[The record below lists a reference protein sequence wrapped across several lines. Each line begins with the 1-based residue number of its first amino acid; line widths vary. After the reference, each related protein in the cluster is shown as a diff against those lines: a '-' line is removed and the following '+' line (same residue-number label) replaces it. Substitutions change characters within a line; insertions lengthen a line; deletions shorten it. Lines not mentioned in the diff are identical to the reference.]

1 METIVQRRSEQTTI
15 GAPAERV
22 LRPSPPRP
30 IAPVG
35 RARQQYK
42 RLYLAMAITDSLSVA
57 LALLLAYEIRSR
69 LSLPPAQFLQILGL
83 TPVVVLVVFS
93 AFRLY
98 GTHHFT
104 PAEEFRRIL
113 LAVTLGV
120 TALGILSFWSRWSFS
135 RFWVAMSWLL
145 ALVFALVT
153 RRLWHYYA
161 GRARAKGRLTFRT
174 LIVGTNDEAAHLSRI
189 MGREGLGF
197 LPVGFVTT
205 KGPLATNGSV
215 PVVGSIDEIRELI
228 RETSADCV
236 FVATSSIGVQ
246 EMGHVAKAVRLEGV
260 EVRVTATLPQVL
272 SSRISVQPV
281 GGVMALSLKPVRL
294 SGSQAVAKRVFDLV
308 CSSAGVLVTLP
319 LWAAIAV
326 AIKLTS
332 PGPVLYRQ
340 QRVGQRGSPF
350 TMLKFRTMRVGA
362 EAMLDDLRRLNEA
375 TGPLFKLKDD
385 PRVTGVGRWLR
396 KWSLD
401 EVPQLLNVLRGNMS
415 LVGPRPPLPEE
426 VREYEDWQ
434 FDRLEVPPGITGLW
448 QVSGRS
454 ELSFDEYVRLDRFY
468 IENWSLAYDLF
479 ILAKTIP
486 MILARK
492 GAY

>member
-1 METIVQRRSEQTTI
+1 LIVQRRSEQATV

-22 LRPSPPRP
+22 LRPSLPQVP
-30 IAPVG
+30 AEG
-35 RARQQYK
+35 ARARQQYK
-42 RLYLAMAITDSLSVA
+42 RLYLSMAITDSFSVA
-57 LALLLAYEIRSR
+57 LALLLAYEIRFR
-69 LSLPPAQFLQILGL
+69 WGVPPATFLQILGL
-83 TPVVVLVVFS
+83 TPLVVLAVFS

-98 GTHHFT
+98 GTHQFT

-145 ALVFALVT
+145 ALVFALAT

-161 GRARAKGRLTFRT
+161 GRERSKGRLTFRT
-174 LIVGTNDEAAHLSRI
+174 LIVGTNDEAAHLSRV
-189 MGREGLGF
+189 MGRQGLGF
-197 LPVGFVTT
+197 LPVGLVSTQSPSTT
-205 KGPLATNGSV
+205 NNGSV
-215 PVVGSIDEIRELI
+215 PIVGSIDALRELI
-228 RETSADCV
+228 RETAADCV
-236 FVATSSIGVQ
+236 FVATSSLGVQ
-246 EMGHVAKAVRLEGV
+246 EMSHVAKAVRLEGV

-294 SGSQAVAKRVFDLV
+294 TGSQAVAKRAFDLV
-308 CSSAGVLVTLP
+308 LSGIGVLVTLP
-319 LWAAIAV
+319 LWLAIAAAV
-326 AIKLTS
+326 KLTS

-340 QRVGQRGSPF
+340 QRVGQRGGPF
-350 TMLKFRTMRVGA
+350 TMLKFRTMRLGA
-362 EAMLDDLRRLNEA
+362 ESMLDDLRRLNEA
-375 TGPLFKLKDD
+375 TGPLFKLRDD

-401 EVPQLLNVLRGNMS
+401 ELPQLLNVLWGNMS

-454 ELSFDEYVRLDRFY
+454 ELSFDEYVRLDLFY

>member
-1 METIVQRRSEQTTI
+1 VIVQRPSEEAAVDAPTEPVLLPARPEVT
-15 GAPAERV
+15 APAR
-22 LRPSPPRP
+22 
-30 IAPVG
+30 
-35 RARQQYK
+35 RARQEYK
-42 RLYLAMAITDSLSVA
+42 RLYMAMAVTDSLSVA
-57 LALLLAYEIRSR
+57 AALLLAYEVRFHVAM
-69 LSLPPAQFLQILGL
+69 PTGDFLRILAI
-83 TPVVVLVVFS
+83 TPLVVLAVFS
-93 AFRLY
+93 GFRLY
-98 GTHHFT
+98 GTHQFT

-113 LAVTLGV
+113 LAVTLVVMG
-120 TALGILSFWSRWSFS
+120 LGLLSFWSRSSLS
-135 RFWVAMSWLL
+135 RFWVALSWLL
-145 ALVFALVT
+145 ALLLALTT
-153 RRLWHYYA
+153 RRLWHYYC
-161 GRARAKGRLTFRT
+161 GRARARGRLTFRT
-174 LIVGTNDEAAHLSRI
+174 LIVGTNDEAAHLARI

-205 KGPLATNGSV
+205 DAPTSSNGSV
-215 PVVGSIDEIRELI
+215 PIMGSIGELRDVI
-228 RETSADCV
+228 RETVADCV
-236 FVATSSIGVQ
+236 FVATSSISVA
-246 EMGHVAKAVRLEGV
+246 EMGHVAKVVRLEGV

-294 SGSQAVAKRVFDLV
+294 SGSQAVAKRVFDLAV
-308 CSSAGVLVTLP
+308 SSFGVLVTLP
-319 LWAAIAV
+319 LWTAIAL

-340 QRVGQRGSPF
+340 QRVGQRGAPF

-362 EAMLDDLRRLNEA
+362 ESMLEDLRRLNEA
-375 TGPLFKLKDD
+375 TGPLFKLRDD
-385 PRVTGVGRWLR
+385 PRVTSVGRWLR

-401 EVPQLLNVLRGNMS
+401 ELPQLLNVLRGNMS

-454 ELSFDEYVRLDRFY
+454 ELSFDEYVRLDLFY

>member
-1 METIVQRRSEQTTI
+1 VIVQRPSEEAAVDAPTEPVLLPARAQVT
-15 GAPAERV
+15 APAR
-22 LRPSPPRP
+22 
-30 IAPVG
+30 
-35 RARQQYK
+35 RARQEYK
-42 RLYLAMAITDSLSVA
+42 RLYMAMAVTDSLSVA
-57 LALLLAYEIRSR
+57 AALLLAYEVRFHVAMPTGDFFR
-69 LSLPPAQFLQILGL
+69 ILAI
-83 TPVVVLVVFS
+83 TPLVVLAVFS
-93 AFRLY
+93 GFRLY
-98 GTHHFT
+98 GTHQFT

-113 LAVTLGV
+113 LAVTLVVMG
-120 TALGILSFWSRWSFS
+120 LGLLSFWSRSSLS
-135 RFWVAMSWLL
+135 RFWVALSWLL
-145 ALVFALVT
+145 ALLLALTT
-153 RRLWHYYA
+153 RRLWHYYC
-161 GRARAKGRLTFRT
+161 GRARARGRLTFRT
-174 LIVGTNDEAAHLSRI
+174 LIVGTNDEAAHLARI

-205 KGPLATNGSV
+205 DAPTSSNGSL
-215 PVVGSIDEIRELI
+215 PIMGSIAELRDVI
-228 RETSADCV
+228 RETVADCV
-236 FVATSSIGVQ
+236 FVATSSISVA
-246 EMGHVAKAVRLEGV
+246 EMGHVAKVVRLEGV

-294 SGSQAVAKRVFDLV
+294 SGSQAVAKRVFDLAV
-308 CSSAGVLVTLP
+308 SSFGVLVTLP
-319 LWAAIAV
+319 LWTAIAL

-340 QRVGQRGSPF
+340 QRVGQRGAPF

-362 EAMLDDLRRLNEA
+362 ESMLEDLRRLNEA
-375 TGPLFKLKDD
+375 TGPLFKLRDD
-385 PRVTGVGRWLR
+385 PRVTSVGRWLR

-401 EVPQLLNVLRGNMS
+401 ELPQLLNVLRGNMS

-454 ELSFDEYVRLDRFY
+454 ELSFDEYVRLDLFY